1 MENENKNPNENDANT
16 GANNNESV
24 GATNQKGTQSFDDF
38 LSDPKNQAEFDRRVA
53 KATKTSIEKE
63 KEKWK
68 LQNDSEKTEAE
79 RLSKMT
85 ENEKLI
91 YQRDKAIRE
100 RDEANQKLDARDMK
114 DEAIKIATE
123 KDLDISLLNFID
135 FKGIT
140 AEKLKEKIDTLSTT
154 FNKAV
159 EKAVNNKLKE
169 KTPKSKTFKD
179 FKKNEISRSSI

>member
-1 MENENKNPNENDANT
+1 MEDENKNPNGNDANT

-24 GATNQKGTQSFDDF
+24 GAKNQKGTQSFDDF

-53 KATKTSIEKE
+53 KANKTAIDKE

-79 RLSKMT
+79 KLSKMT
-85 ENEKLI
+85 ENERLT
-91 YQRDKAIRE
+91 YERDKALRE
-100 RDEANQKLDARDMK
+100 RDEANKKLDARDMK
-114 DEAIKIATE
+114 EEAIKIATE
-123 KDLDISLLNFID
+123 KELDISLLNFID
-135 FKGIT
+135 FQGIT
-140 AEKLKEKIDTLSTT
+140 AEKLKEKIDTLSNT